1 MYNILKNILLEKL
14 LCFNIREVYKKEGG
28 YAAAESNVV
37 DWTVKL
43 TGISGLSFSRIQLSG
58 IQKFGSTGKNKC
70 IRTYISTRV
79 MCTCT
84 VVQGMDTQT
93 SRLGFVTLSF

>member
-1 MYNILKNILLEKL
+1 M
-14 LCFNIREVYKKEGG
+14 YKKEGG
-28 YAAAESNVV
+28 YAAAKSNVV

-43 TGISGLSFSRIQLSG
+43 TGISGLSLSRVQLSG

-79 MCTCT
+79 MRN
-84 VVQGMDTQT
+84 VYMYGGSGD
-93 SRLGFVTLSF
+93 GHKY